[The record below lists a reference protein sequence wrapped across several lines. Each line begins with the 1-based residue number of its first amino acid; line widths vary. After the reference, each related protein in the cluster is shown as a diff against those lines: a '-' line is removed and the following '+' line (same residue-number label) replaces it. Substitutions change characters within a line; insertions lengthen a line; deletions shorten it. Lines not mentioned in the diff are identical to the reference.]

1 MNDRIASIVCPNCGA
16 SSTNRNKCE
25 FCGSVLVRF
34 ADKDVQNLEEKFGQS
49 VRIIPGLDLALEEN
63 LSLQESCTDDSIII
77 TRIFPSKEDRSDI
90 KANEF
95 AWKVIRSSERKRMRM
110 GIRYRTPKAKTSF
123 GTDYYEIVSAKDALF
138 GSQRGDL
145 ANRDLVFLLRFPFS
159 NNNTVE
165 ISTYNVYCN
174 PNAAD
179 PDKIISCSPDHHF
192 PYNSEYEFRKNID
205 FDGMFRPYKYENGM
219 YYILD
224 LGQDVESAARIA
236 THYISRVDE
245 GGFWSYD
252 RNIFTFETETVVIN
266 KADAI
271 IDPITGNIVRKDE
284 IEQTPPKKSFWEKI
298 FG

>member
-1 MNDRIASIVCPNCGA
+1 MNNRIASIVCPNCGA

-34 ADKDVQNLEEKFGQS
+34 AVKDVQNLEEKFGQS

-90 KANEF
+90 KANEV
-95 AWKVIRSSERKRMRM
+95 AWKVIRSSERKRRRM
-110 GIRYRTPKAKTSF
+110 GISYRTPKAKTSF

-138 GSQRGDL
+138 GAQRGAL
-145 ANRDLVFLLRFPFS
+145 ANRDLGFLLRFPFS
-159 NNNTVE
+159 NNNIVE
-165 ISTYNVYCN
+165 ISNYSVYCN

-179 PDKIISCSPDHHF
+179 PDKIISCSPDHDF
-192 PYNSEYEFRKNID
+192 PLNSESEFRESID

-224 LGQDVESAARIA
+224 LGQDIESAARIA